1 MIYAIFILAMCG
13 IGAAIVASNK
23 GRSGFGWLLIGFL
36 LGPIGFILS
45 LVVSKNTAVLEES
58 AVLSGESRKC
68 PYCAELVKTEAK
80 ICKHCGKDLP
90 EFVPVSSPNSVQSI
104 HDAVWDGNWSGV
116 SQLIRDGADVN
127 AVNEE
132 GKTPLALAMERGD
145 KQIIKLLESNGAKK
159 G

>member
-1 MIYAIFILAMCG
+1 MIYAILIWAMCG

-23 GRSGFGWLLIGFL
+23 GRSGIGWFVIGFL

-45 LVVSKNTAVLEES
+45 LVVSKNTASLEES

-68 PYCAELVKTEAK
+68 PYCAELVKIEAI

-90 EFVPVSSPNSVQSI
+90 EFVPAPRVNSVQSI

-116 SQLIRDGADVN
+116 NKLIRDGADVN

-132 GKTPLALAMERGD
+132 GKTPLALAMVRRD
-145 KQIIKLLESNGAKK
+145 KLIIKLLESNGAKE